1 MARGDRT
8 SDAFPSVKGRA
19 LAVSPVRYYGE
30 GVRVSDFGGFRLWSS
45 GVALTASRRLKVLA
59 ASLGLIMLAGLAA
72 LGIKL
77 GMPGSAQEDKGF
89 LENVISHALSSP
101 GMQVSVGAVEG
112 ALSSDATIRNIVI
125 ADKDGPWL
133 TLDRA
138 RLIWTR
144 TALLSRRLEVN
155 RLEIGKLAI
164 ARKPVPSG
172 PSQAG
177 SDGPLLPEFP
187 LKVEIEHFAVQELA
201 LGAPLLGQ
209 EARLSAEGKAKL
221 GPPAEG
227 LDLTFGTTR
236 LDAPGSIAVKLGFV
250 PKTQALTVRINVN
263 EPQGGLIAH
272 LSSIPGLPPVDLD
285 IDGKGTLDSFAA
297 RLVFTAGRDIGVD
310 GQAMLARRGGER
322 RLTLATAARIE
333 GLLPQAIAPIFAGAT
348 SLDGDFMFDDSGAVS
363 AERFAIAAHLA
374 RLDIQGGM
382 AADKS
387 LKIDATIRATP
398 GQEGT
403 ARTGG
408 AEVKALDA
416 RLAVGGTLEAPRL
429 SGSFSLADA
438 NLPSGRFG
446 RLAATFSAI
455 PNGPLSEPAT
465 QIALE
470 AEAEGANLAFADP
483 AYAKAV
489 GRSVKLSL
497 RGRAA
502 PNGEGEYEQ
511 VRLTAR
517 SLDLG
522 FAGALGP
529 KRVAGKL
536 DLKVPD
542 LARFAGLAGLDLAGE
557 ALLAAT
563 IDGVPRDERIAVTL
577 DGRLSR
583 LTTGIEAIDGLTG
596 GRVAL
601 TGAIKKLPAGGF
613 GFEDLVV
620 AGAHVTAR
628 VKGDATTTS
637 AAIDGLI
644 DLPDLKRADSRLAGR
659 ANFSA
664 RLTGNIEQPD
674 VSARLT
680 ISDANALGRPIPRLL
695 LEVVA
700 RDLTGAPDALMT
712 LDGEVDGK
720 PAKGA
725 LKMVKHA
732 EGGWRLEARD
742 LGIGSVQAKGTL
754 ALDAANLASGRL
766 TLAAADLDDL
776 SAFALQKL
784 SGRLEADLSLDVKD
798 GRQGIALDAKGS
810 GIKAASAAIDRL
822 DAQARI
828 ADARGKPIVDAAL
841 AIDRASL
848 AGMVFS
854 KIRLAAK
861 GSPVGSTVTLDADG
875 RGFSLSGAGRLV
887 PEEPLRLDLSTFEA
901 KRGKKRVALAGPASI
916 ALAEGGA
923 EIRNLAIVTDGG
935 RIAASGHVGET
946 LSLDLAIKD
955 WPLSAAEVAL
965 PGLGLSGTLDGEAR
979 ITGTAKS
986 PSGDWRINVSRLV
999 TAQTRSTG
1007 APPLDV
1013 QLSGKLGEG
1022 RTTLN
1027 GSVSAQ
1033 KAGTIRLAGSL
1044 PLDLAGQLD
1053 LVAKGELDAGL
1064 ANTALA
1070 SGGQRLSG
1078 RLAIDATLRGSLT
1091 APLVSGIA
1099 TMSGGSFRDPL
1110 QGVQFEGIQAR
1121 ILALGEELV
1130 IERASATTPN
1140 GGTVSA
1146 SGRVR
1151 LEPDAG
1157 FPGTIRIRGNRAQLA
1172 SNETVHAIADL
1183 SLELSGALAE
1193 RPRVSGRVNL
1203 VSLDVAVP
1211 ERIPVTSRPLAG
1223 TRHVGATKTAA
1234 ARLAL
1239 DEKQKRGTRK
1249 PAFDAD
1255 IELTLAAPNRVF
1267 VRGRGIDAE
1276 LGGDL
1281 QLTGTLAKTVAIG
1294 GFEMRRGRLSLLAQR
1309 LDFTRGRLTFS
1320 GELTPELDF
1329 VAETRAGDVTAQIK
1343 VTGPATEPAFAF
1355 TSQPDLPQ
1363 DEVLSRIM
1371 FQKASGGLSAAQA
1384 LQLAATAAQFA
1395 SGEGG
1400 GDAFEKMRKT
1410 LGVDSLDVQMG
1421 ARGPTVGGSRYISD
1435 NVSVGVRTGATPEQS
1450 AVSIGID
1457 VTRRLKVQGE
1467 VGADGRS
1474 AVGIGTE
1481 WEY

>member
-1 MARGDRT
+1 MARCILA
-8 SDAFPSVKGRA
+8 SDAFRSFKGRA
-19 LAVSPVRYYGE
+19 FAASPVRYCGE
-30 GVRVSDFGGFRLWSS
+30 GVCVSDFGGFRLWSS
-45 GVALTASRRLKVLA
+45 GVAVTASRRLKVLA
-59 ASLGLIMLAGLAA
+59 AGLGLIGLAA

-77 GMPGSAQEDKGF
+77 GMPGFAQEDKGV
-89 LENVISHALSSP
+89 LENLISHALSSP

-138 RLIWTR
+138 RLVWTR

-236 LDAPGSIAVKLGFV
+236 LDAPGSIAVKLGLV
-250 PKTQALTVRINVN
+250 PKTQALTVRLKVK

-297 RLVFTAGRDIGVD
+297 RLVFTAGPDIGVD
-310 GQAMLARRGGER
+310 GHAMLARRGGER

-333 GLLPQAIAPIFAGAT
+333 GLLPQAVATIFAGAT
-348 SLDGDFMFDDSGAVS
+348 SFDGDFVFDDSGAVS
-363 AERFAIAAHLA
+363 AERFAIAARLA

-382 AADKS
+382 AADKR

-403 ARTGG
+403 VRTNS

-416 RLAVGGTLEAPRL
+416 RIAVGGTLEAPRL
-429 SGSFSLADA
+429 SGGFSLADA

-465 QIALE
+465 RIALE

-489 GRSVKLSL
+489 GTSVKLSL
-497 RGRAA
+497 RGRTA
-502 PNGEGEYEQ
+502 PDGEGEYEQ

-529 KRVAGKL
+529 NRVAGKL
-536 DLKVPD
+536 DLHVPD
-542 LARFAGLAGLDLAGE
+542 LARFAGLAGLNLAGE

-563 IDGVPRDERIAVTL
+563 INGAPRDERIAVTL
-577 DGRLSR
+577 EGRLSR
-583 LTTGIEAIDGLTG
+583 FTTGIEAIDGLTG
-596 GRVAL
+596 GRLAL
-601 TGAIKKLPAGGF
+601 TGAVKKLPAGGF
-613 GFEDLVV
+613 GFDDLIL

-628 VKGDATTTS
+628 VQGDATTTT

-674 VSARLT
+674 VSARIT
-680 ISDANALGRPIPRLL
+680 VSDANALGRPIPRLM

-720 PAKGA
+720 PAKGV

-754 ALDAANLASGRL
+754 ALDAANLASGRV

-776 SAFALQKL
+776 SALALQKL

-798 GRQGIALDAKGS
+798 GRQGLALDAKGS

-822 DAQARI
+822 EAKARI
-828 ADARGKPIVDAAL
+828 ADARGKPIVNAAL

-848 AGMVFS
+848 AGEVFS

-861 GSPVGSTVTLDADG
+861 GSPAGSTVTLDADA

-887 PEEPLRLDLSTFEA
+887 PGEPLRLDLSAFEA
-901 KRGKKRVALAGPASI
+901 KRGKKRIALAGPASI

-923 EIRNLAIVTDGG
+923 EIRNLAIVTGGG
-935 RIAASGHVGET
+935 RIAVAGRIGET
-946 LSLDLAIKD
+946 LALDLAIKD

-986 PSGDWRINVSRLV
+986 PSGDWRINLARLV
-999 TAQTRSTG
+999 VAQTRSTG

-1044 PLDLAGQLD
+1044 PLDPAGPLD

-1078 RLAIDATLRGSLT
+1078 RLAVDATLRGT
-1091 APLVSGIA
+1091 AAAPLASGVV
-1099 TMSGGSFRDPL
+1099 TMSGGSFQDPL
-1110 QGVQFEGIQAR
+1110 QGVQFEGIQTR
-1121 ILALGEELV
+1121 ILAQGEELV

-1193 RPRVSGRVNL
+1193 RPRISGRVNL

-1223 TRHVGATKTAA
+1223 TRHVGPTKTAA

-1255 IELTLAAPNRVF
+1255 IELTLAAPSRVF

-1329 VAETRAGDVTAQIK
+1329 VAEARAGDVTAQIK

-1371 FQKASGGLSAAQA
+1371 FQKASGGLSAVQA